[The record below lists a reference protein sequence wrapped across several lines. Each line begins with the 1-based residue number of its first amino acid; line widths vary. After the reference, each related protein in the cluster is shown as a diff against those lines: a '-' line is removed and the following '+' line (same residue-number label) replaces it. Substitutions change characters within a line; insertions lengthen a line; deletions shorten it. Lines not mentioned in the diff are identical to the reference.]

1 MSTDNSDELPIV
13 SERIFTDLQA
23 DLEEP
28 DVTLR
33 FLLNYLEMWD
43 GRFARL
49 SAAVSA
55 GNRPKAMDA
64 VMSVRTSARMIGALR
79 LAQRAADT
87 ERHLFAGDTK
97 GAALLLD
104 DLELCGRDTMQ
115 ELRRRF
121 LPRFDPDRTYDRLQK
136 PHSRDAGNESK
147 DWLRRADGLLA
158 GLASSATWEPRLG

>member
-1 MSTDNSDELPIV
+1 MSTDDSNELPMV

-43 GRFARL
+43 GRFLRL
-49 SAAVSA
+49 STAISA

-64 VMSVRTSARMIGALR
+64 VLSVRTSARMIGALR
-79 LAQRAADT
+79 LAQRASDI
-87 ERHLFAGDTK
+87 ERHLLAGDTR

-104 DLELCGRDTMQ
+104 DLELCGQATME

-121 LPRFDPDRTYDRLQK
+121 LPRFDPDHSVDRRQK
-136 PHSRDAGNESK
+136 PPTTGTGHEPN
-147 DWLRRADGLLA
+147 DWLRRADSLLA
-158 GLASSATWEPRLG
+158 GLASSATWEPKLG

>member
-1 MSTDNSDELPIV
+1 MSTDDSNELPIV

-55 GNRPKAMDA
+55 GNRPKAIDA
-64 VMSVRTSARMIGALR
+64 VMSVRTSARMIGALH
-79 LAQRAADT
+79 LAQCAADT
-87 ERHLFAGDTK
+87 ERHLFAGDIR

-104 DLELCGRDTMQ
+104 DLELCGRDTME

-121 LPRFDPDRTYDRLQK
+121 MPRFDSDHLIDRRQK
-136 PHSRDAGNESK
+136 PPTTGPGQEPK
-147 DWLRRADGLLA
+147 DWLRRADSLLA
-158 GLASSATWEPRLG
+158 GLAS

>member
-28 DVTLR
+28 DVTVR

-43 GRFARL
+43 GRFLRL

-55 GNRPKAMDA
+55 GNKERAMDA
-64 VMSVRTSARMIGALR
+64 VLSVRTSARMIGALR
-79 LAQRAADT
+79 LAQVATDI
-87 ERHLFAGDTK
+87 ERHLLGGDTR
-97 GAALLLD
+97 GAALLLE
-104 DLELCGRDTMQ
+104 DLKFSGRTTMQ

-121 LPRFDPDRTYDRLQK
+121 LPRFDPDRTADRQKK
-136 PHSRDAGNESK
+136 PHTPDPGHEPN
-147 DWLRRADGLLA
+147 DWLRRADSLLA

>member
-28 DVTLR
+28 DVTLQ

-43 GRFARL
+43 GRFLRL
-49 SAAVSA
+49 STAISA
-55 GNRPKAMDA
+55 GNRPRAMDA
-64 VMSVRTSARMIGALR
+64 VLSVRTSARMIGALR
-79 LAQRAADT
+79 LAQRATDI
-87 ERHLFAGDTK
+87 ERHLIGGDTRS
-97 GAALLLD
+97 AALLLE
-104 DLELCGRDTMQ
+104 DLELCGQATME

-121 LPRFDPDRTYDRLQK
+121 LPRFDPNRAVDRRHK
-136 PHSRDAGNESK
+136 PPTTGTGHEPS
-147 DWLRRADGLLA
+147 DWLRRADSLLA

>member
-1 MSTDNSDELPIV
+1 MSTDDSNELPIV

-28 DVTLR
+28 DVTVR

-43 GRFARL
+43 GRFLRL

-55 GNRPKAMDA
+55 GDRPKAMDA

-79 LAQRAADT
+79 LAQCAADT

-104 DLELCGRDTMQ
+104 DLELCGRDTME

-121 LPRFDPDRTYDRLQK
+121 LPRFDPDRTADPQK
-136 PHSRDAGNESK
+136 KQHAPDPGHEPN